1 MYIEGLKKQA
11 LENRDFMD
19 VEFLQE
25 LQENLTIEQ
34 AAKEIKE
41 QRKWEKLKLLEEN

>member
-1 MYIEGLKKQA
+1 MTVYMYIEGLKKQA
-11 LENRDFMD
+11 LENRDFMN

-34 AAKEIKE
+34 AEQIIKE
-41 QRKWEKLKLLEEN
+41 

>member
-1 MYIEGLKKQA
+1 MTVYMYIEGLKKQA

-25 LQENLTIEQ
+25 LQENLTIAQAEQ
-34 AAKEIKE
+34 IIKE
-41 QRKWEKLKLLEEN
+41 

>member
-1 MYIEGLKKQA
+1 MTVYTYLEWLKNKA

-19 VEFLQE
+19 VEFLTD

-41 QRKWEKLKLLEEN
+41 

>member
-1 MYIEGLKKQA
+1 MTVFMYIEGLKNQA

-19 VEFLQE
+19 VEFLTN

-41 QRKWEKLKLLEEN
+41 

>member
-1 MYIEGLKKQA
+1 MTVYTYIEGLITKA
-11 LENRDFMD
+11 LEDRDFMG

-34 AAKEIKE
+34 ATQDIKE
-41 QRKWEKLKLLEEN
+41 

>member
-1 MYIEGLKKQA
+1 MTVFMYIEGLKKQA
-11 LENRDFMD
+11 QENRDFMD

-34 AAKEIKE
+34 AEQIIKE
-41 QRKWEKLKLLEEN
+41 

>member
-1 MYIEGLKKQA
+1 MTVYMYIEGLKKQA

-34 AAKEIKE
+34 AEQIIKE
-41 QRKWEKLKLLEEN
+41 